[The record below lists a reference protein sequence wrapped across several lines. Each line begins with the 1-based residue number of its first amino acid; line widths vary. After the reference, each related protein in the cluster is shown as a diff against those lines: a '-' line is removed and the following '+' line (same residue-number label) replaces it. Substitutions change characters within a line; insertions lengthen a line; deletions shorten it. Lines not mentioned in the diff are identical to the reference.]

1 MFGAEKGV
9 FLKVD
14 NEGFFPECARIIA
27 EDRHVFVMNVN
38 SEEFGVNSIL
48 KLIKL
53 S

>member
-1 MFGAEKGV
+1 MIMRASFQNVQELL
-9 FLKVD
+9 LK
-14 NEGFFPECARIIA
+14 R